1 MGKDS
6 ENNTMEAK
14 LEEYRQLR
22 AEIRHYLERR
32 HQIINLAIIITLGVI
47 GVGLAWNNYILF
59 LSSALLIA
67 FLWFDE
73 IRRLQAIFRVA
84 AYIEVFI
91 ETEIAGLKWETLGG
105 KHKIQTSFI
114 SRVISNAEF
123 PLLFSLN
130 SVLGLFLLIRVNTII
145 MVVIAF
151 VFMVIFFSLLIKSYN
166 VSTKGRKKEVEFWE
180 KTKKETN
187 GK

>member
-1 MGKDS
+1 MDKDS
-6 ENNTMEAK
+6 ENNTIEAK

-22 AEIRHYLERR
+22 AEIRHFLERR
-32 HQIINLAIIITLGVI
+32 HKIINFAIIITLGVTS
-47 GVGLAWNNYILF
+47 VGLTLNNYILF
-59 LSSALLIA
+59 LLSALLIA

-84 AYIEVFI
+84 TYIEVFI
-91 ETEIAGLKWETLGG
+91 ETEVAGLKWETLVG
-105 KHKIQTSFI
+105 KHKVQTSFI

-151 VFMVIFFSLLIKSYN
+151 IFMVIFFTLSKKSHHVLTN
-166 VSTKGRKKEVEFWE
+166 GRNEEIEFWKKIKKEL
-180 KTKKETN
+180 N